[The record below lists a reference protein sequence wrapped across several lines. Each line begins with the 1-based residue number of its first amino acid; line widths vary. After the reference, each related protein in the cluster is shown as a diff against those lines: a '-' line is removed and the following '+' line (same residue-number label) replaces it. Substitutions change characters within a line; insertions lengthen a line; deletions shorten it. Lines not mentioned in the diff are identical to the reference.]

1 MEITPIW
8 EFFIKKINLKII
20 HLPNI
25 EIEPKGSSKELYLLS
40 LAHFHLNK
48 PLSSA
53 KLCASPFWYSNRPWT
68 CPNLIYKVACCVH
81 LSVCMWPL
89 DAEKSDSVH
98 REKWREKDKTTVG
111 GRAFGILYLRPVE
124 VLKPRSWEPNA
135 VTRQQQKKRV
145 VAPKIRFSG

>member
-8 EFFIKKINLKII
+8 EFFNKKINLKII

-53 KLCASPFWYSNRPWT
+53 KLCASPF
-68 CPNLIYKVACCVH
+68 
-81 LSVCMWPL
+81 
-89 DAEKSDSVH
+89 
-98 REKWREKDKTTVG
+98 
-111 GRAFGILYLRPVE
+111 
-124 VLKPRSWEPNA
+124 
-135 VTRQQQKKRV
+135 
-145 VAPKIRFSG
+145 